1 MRSPRTAAD
10 AFFQTDVIDGY
21 TPGTTI
27 LGRRKHVVGK
37 EVDPRQGFIAEVNSE
52 RWMRKSQ

>member
-52 RWMRKSQ
+52 RWMR